1 MLKRIYFDIE
11 TGPRPEAEL
20 HAMMPEFKAPANYSD
35 PIKIAAVVTE
45 KRNEWLEKAALCATT
60 GTVLAIGLRCDGKN
74 IIFGSG
80 DEAQD
85 LRGFW
90 AQVEKAARDG
100 SVMVGFNIERFDLP
114 FLVRRSWVLEV
125 PVPMG
130 VYAGRYLNHHVFADI
145 YTEWQCGNRESTISL
160 KRLAEFLG
168 CGTKDD
174 TGKMF
179 STVWVTDR
187 KAALAYLE
195 NDLVLTNA
203 VADKILGPW
212 PPVAALP
219 TFNAPTAQP
228 AQPARRTRKAKE
240 AEPPANTP
248 AEEAAVPSA
257 PVIETTG
264 VPSSAPA
271 TTEEEEDY

>member
-1 MLKRIYFDIE
+1 
-11 TGPRPEAEL
+11 
-20 HAMMPEFKAPANYSD
+20 MMPEFKAPANYSD

-74 IIFGSG
+74 LVFGSG

-90 AQVEKAARDG
+90 AQVEKAAREG

-114 FLVRRSWVLEV
+114 FLVRRSWVLGV
-125 PVPMG
+125 TVPMG
-130 VYAGRYLNHHVFADI
+130 VYAGRYLNHHVFFDI
-145 YTEWQCGNRESTISL
+145 YTEWQCGNREATISL
-160 KRLAEFLG
+160 KRLGEFLG
-168 CGTKDD
+168 VGTKEDSMAK
-174 TGKMF
+174 TFGAI
-179 STVWVTDR
+179 WVTDR

-212 PPVAALP
+212 PPVASLP
-219 TFNAPTAQP
+219 TFNAPTQQAK
-228 AQPARRTRKAKE
+228 RTRKAKE
-240 AEPPANTP
+240 TDPPADSQAPNVGAP
-248 AEEAAVPSA
+248 AGEPQSVAAPAVVE
-257 PVIETTG
+257 PVG
-264 VPSSAPA
+264 SPSSAPA
-271 TTEEEEDY
+271 TVADEEEDY

>member
-1 MLKRIYFDIE
+1 MKRIYFDIE

-20 HAMMPEFKAPANYSD
+20 HAMMPEFKPPANYSD

-60 GTVLAIGLRCDGKN
+60 GTVLAIGLRCEGKN

-90 AQVEKAARDG
+90 AQVEKAAREG
-100 SVMVGFNIERFDLP
+100 SVMVGFNIERFDIP
-114 FLVRRSWVLEV
+114 FLVRRSWVLGV

-179 STVWVTDR
+179 SAVWVTDR
-187 KAALAYLE
+187 KAALAYVE
-195 NDLVLTNA
+195 NDLILTNA

-228 AQPARRTRKAKE
+228 ARRTRKAKE
-240 AEPPANTP
+240 AEPAETSSQTAETP
-248 AEEAAVPSA
+248 AAPGTAAAVVTNGSA
-257 PVIETTG
+257 
-264 VPSSAPA
+264 PSSAPA
-271 TTEEEEDY
+271 TTEEEDY